1 MPINGIKSAVF
12 LKRRRIMNNI
22 KEIKLANKTKLN
34 SAPFV
39 EIVYFNDK
47 EQESF
52 KETYPVSHF
61 LDQNIE
67 ALKTIKSV
75 IN

>member
-1 MPINGIKSAVF
+1 MLIYGIKSAVF
-12 LKRRRIMNNI
+12 LKRRIIMNNL
-22 KEIKLANKTKLN
+22 KEIKLSNKTKLN

-52 KETYPVSHF
+52 KEIYPVSHF
-61 LDQNIE
+61 MDKNIE
-67 ALKTIKSV
+67 VFKTIKSV

>member
-1 MPINGIKSAVF
+1 
-12 LKRRRIMNNI
+12 MNNL
-22 KEIKLANKTKLN
+22 KEIKLSNKAKLN

-61 LDQNIE
+61 MDKNIE
-67 ALKTIKSV
+67 VFKTIKSV

>member
-1 MPINGIKSAVF
+1 
-12 LKRRRIMNNI
+12 MNNI
-22 KEIKLANKTKLN
+22 KEIQLTNKTKLN

-61 LDQNIE
+61 LDQNVE

>member
-22 KEIKLANKTKLN
+22 KEIQLTNKTKLN

-52 KETYPVSHF
+52 KEIYPVSHF
-61 LDQNIE
+61 MDKNIE
-67 ALKTIKSV
+67 VFKTIKSV

>member
-1 MPINGIKSAVF
+1 
-12 LKRRRIMNNI
+12 MNNI
-22 KEIKLANKTKLN
+22 KEIKLTNKTKLN
-34 SAPFV
+34 STPFV

-47 EQESF
+47 EPQSF

-61 LDQNIE
+61 LDIDIE
-67 ALKTIKSV
+67 NLKTVKSV

>member
-1 MPINGIKSAVF
+1 
-12 LKRRRIMNNI
+12 MNNI
-22 KEIKLANKTKLN
+22 KEIKLTNKTKLN
-34 SAPFV
+34 STPFV

-52 KETYPVSHF
+52 KETYPVSYF
-61 LDQNIE
+61 MDRDIE
-67 ALKTIKSV
+67 TLKTIKSV

>member
-22 KEIKLANKTKLN
+22 KEIQLTNKTKLN

-61 LDQNIE
+61 LDQNVE